1 MSVSDAA
8 SIASALATSGASSGA
23 SSGAPHAPVDVWILV
38 ERHTLLLD
46 LAGAAEALRLANQAL
61 RRRGEPEAFRLR
73 YCSAGESALSSVGLT
88 LAALEPLPALHPQDW
103 LILSGRRHPHPDDP
117 LPATADR
124 EEDLR
129 IERWLHREGA
139 ALLAAGRGRLLSI
152 CAGAL
157 LAARAGLLD
166 GRQCTTHHEALDAL
180 RAAAPRAEVQAN
192 RVFVL
197 DGPLASSAGITAGID
212 LVLALIAEH
221 CGEAIA
227 ASVAQVMVVYL
238 RRGAQDPELS
248 PMLAH
253 RHHLHPALHRVQD
266 AICADPRAEWPLSR
280 MAEVAHVTARH
291 LARLFAQ
298 HGGTTPLDY
307 LRAIRLELARR
318 ELERG
323 ARPAQAALAA
333 GFSSDQQLRRTR
345 RRLAAEA

>member
-1 MSVSDAA
+1 MSFSDAPPA
-8 SIASALATSGASSGA
+8 SRTRTDAEAALI
-23 SSGAPHAPVDVWILV
+23 DVWILV

-73 YCSAGESALSSVGLT
+73 YCAASDSASTSVGLT
-88 LAALEPLPALHPQDW
+88 LAALEPLPVLGQRDW

-117 LPATADR
+117 PPDTGDR
-124 EEDLR
+124 EEELR
-129 IERWLHREGA
+129 IERWLHREGT
-139 ALLAAGRGRLLSI
+139 ALLAGGQGRLLSI

-166 GRQCTTHHEALDAL
+166 GRRCTTHHEALDAL
-180 RAAAPRAEVQAN
+180 RDAAPRADVQAN

-248 PMLAH
+248 PMLAN
-253 RHHLHPALHRVQD
+253 RHHLHPGLHRVQD
-266 AICADPRAEWPLSR
+266 AVCGDPRADWSLAR
-280 MAEVAHVTARH
+280 MAEVAHVTPRH
-291 LARLFAQ
+291 LTRLFTQ

-318 ELERG
+318 ELQRG
-323 ARPAQAALAA
+323 VRPAQAALAA

-345 RRLAAEA
+345 RRLGTAA

>member
-1 MSVSDAA
+1 MSISDT
-8 SIASALATSGASSGA
+8 I
-23 SSGAPHAPVDVWILV
+23 PIDVWILA

-61 RRRGEPEAFRLR
+61 RRRGDPEAFRLR
-73 YCSAGESALSSVGLT
+73 FCGASASAPSSVGLM
-88 LAALEPLPALHPQDW
+88 LAALEPLPALGERDW
-103 LILSGRRHPHPDDP
+103 LILSGRRHPHPGDAPDGV
-117 LPATADR
+117 AER

-129 IERWLHREGA
+129 IERWLHREGS
-139 ALLAAGRGRLLSI
+139 ALLAGGQGRLLSI

-166 GRQCTTHHEALDAL
+166 GRQCTTHHESLDAL
-180 RAAAPRAEVQAN
+180 RAAAPRADVQSN

-238 RRGAQDPELS
+238 RRGPQDPELS

-253 RHHLHPALHRVQD
+253 RHHLHPALHRAQD
-266 AICADPRAEWPLSR
+266 AVCADPRADWSLAR
-280 MAEVAHVTARH
+280 MAEAAHVTPRH
-291 LARLFAQ
+291 LTRLFAQ

-318 ELERG
+318 EIARG
-323 ARPAQAALAA
+323 VRPAQAALAA

-345 RRLAAEA
+345 RRLTQSA

>member
-1 MSVSDAA
+1 MSFSDSDQEVDPASGAARDAA
-8 SIASALATSGASSGA
+8 L
-23 SSGAPHAPVDVWILV
+23 VDVWILV

-73 YCSAGESALSSVGLT
+73 YCAASESASTSVGLT
-88 LAALEPLPALHPQDW
+88 LAALEPLPALGERDW

-117 LPATADR
+117 PTDTTDQ
-124 EEDLR
+124 EDALR
-129 IERWLHREGA
+129 IERWLHREGS
-139 ALLAAGRGRLLSI
+139 ALLAGGLGRLLSI

-166 GRQCTTHHEALDAL
+166 GRRCTTHHEALDAL
-180 RAAAPRAEVQAN
+180 RDAAPLADVQAN

-266 AICADPRAEWPLSR
+266 AVCGDPRADWSLAR
-280 MAEVAHVTARH
+280 MAEVAHVTPRH
-291 LARLFAQ
+291 LTRLFAQ

-318 ELERG
+318 ELQRG
-323 ARPAQAALAA
+323 VRPAQAALAA

-345 RRLAAEA
+345 RRMGAPA

>member
-1 MSVSDAA
+1 M
-8 SIASALATSGASSGA
+8 
-23 SSGAPHAPVDVWILV
+23 LV

-61 RRRGEPEAFRLR
+61 RRRDAPEAFRLR
-73 YCSAGESALSSVGLT
+73 YCGASTEALSSIGLT
-88 LAALEPLPALHPQDW
+88 LGALEPLPVLGARDW
-103 LILSGRRHPHPDDP
+103 LVLSGRRHAHPDDP
-117 LPATADR
+117 GPSSADR
-124 EEDLR
+124 AEALR
-129 IERWLHREGA
+129 IERWLHREGG
-139 ALLAAGRGRLLSI
+139 ALLAGGQGRLLSI

-166 GRQCTTHHEALDAL
+166 GRRCTTHHEALDAL
-180 RAAAPRAEVQAN
+180 RAAAPRADVQAN

-266 AICADPRAEWPLSR
+266 AICADPRADWSLAR
-280 MAEVAHVTARH
+280 MAGIGHVTPRH
-291 LARLFAQ
+291 LTRLFTQ

-318 ELERG
+318 EIERG
-323 ARPAQAALAA
+323 ARPVQAALAA

-345 RRLAAEA
+345 RRLASAA

>member
-1 MSVSDAA
+1 MSLSDSVRAA
-8 SIASALATSGASSGA
+8 GDLMDTDLEADPDAGPL
-23 SSGAPHAPVDVWILV
+23 DVWILV

-46 LAGAAEALRLANQAL
+46 LAGAAEALRLAHQAL
-61 RRRGEPEAFRLR
+61 RRRGEPEACKLR
-73 YCSAGESALSSVGLT
+73 YCAASDSTSTSVGLT
-88 LAALEPLPALHPQDW
+88 LAALEPLPALGARDW

-117 LPATADR
+117 PAATVDR
-124 EEDLR
+124 EDDLR
-129 IERWLHREGA
+129 IERWLHREGT
-139 ALLAAGRGRLLSI
+139 ALLAGGQGRLLSI

-166 GRQCTTHHEALDAL
+166 GRRCTTHHEALDAL
-180 RAAAPRAEVQAN
+180 RDAAPRADVQAN

-197 DGPLASSAGITAGID
+197 DGALASSAGITAGID

-248 PMLAH
+248 PMLAN

-266 AICADPRAEWPLSR
+266 AVCADPRADWSLAR
-280 MAEVAHVTARH
+280 MAEVAHVTPRH
-291 LARLFAQ
+291 LTRLFTQ

-318 ELERG
+318 ELQRG
-323 ARPAQAALAA
+323 VRPAQAALAA

-345 RRLAAEA
+345 RRLTAAP

>member
-1 MSVSDAA
+1 MSVFDA
-8 SIASALATSGASSGA
+8 SRPTGAGTHA
-23 SSGAPHAPVDVWILV
+23 EVAPIDVWILV

-73 YCSAGESALSSVGLT
+73 YCAASESAPTSVGLT
-88 LAALEPLPALHPQDW
+88 LAALEPLPALGLRDW

-117 LPATADR
+117 PPDTAGR
-124 EEDLR
+124 EEELR
-129 IERWLHREGA
+129 IERWLHREGL
-139 ALLAAGRGRLLSI
+139 ALLAGGQGRLLSI

-166 GRQCTTHHEALDAL
+166 GRRCTTHHEALDAL
-180 RAAAPRAEVQAN
+180 RDAAPRADVQAN

-248 PMLAH
+248 PMLAN
-253 RHHLHPALHRVQD
+253 RHHLHPGLHRVQD
-266 AICADPRAEWPLSR
+266 AVCGDPRADWSLAR
-280 MAEVAHVTARH
+280 MAEVAHVTPRH
-291 LARLFAQ
+291 LTRLFTQ

-318 ELERG
+318 ELQRG
-323 ARPAQAALAA
+323 TSPAQAALAA

-345 RRLAAEA
+345 RRLSADA

>member
-1 MSVSDAA
+1 MSISDA
-8 SIASALATSGASSGA
+8 L
-23 SSGAPHAPVDVWILV
+23 PLDVWILI

-61 RRRGEPEAFRLR
+61 RRRGDPEAFRLR
-73 YCSAGESALSSVGLT
+73 FCGASSSAPSSVGLMLT
-88 LAALEPLPALHPQDW
+88 ALEPLPALGERDW
-103 LILSGRRHPHPDDP
+103 LILSGRRHPHPDDRP
-117 LPATADR
+117 DGVSER

-129 IERWLHREGA
+129 IERWLHREGTS
-139 ALLAAGRGRLLSI
+139 LLDRGQGRLLSI

-166 GRQCTTHHEALDAL
+166 GRQCTTHHESLDAL
-180 RAAAPRAEVQAN
+180 RAAAPRADVQAN

-238 RRGAQDPELS
+238 RRGPQDPELS

-253 RHHLHPALHRVQD
+253 RHHLHPALHRAQD
-266 AICADPRAEWPLSR
+266 AVCADPRADWSLAR
-280 MAEVAHVTARH
+280 MAEAAHVTPRH
-291 LARLFAQ
+291 LTRLFAQ

-318 ELERG
+318 EIARG
-323 ARPAQAALAA
+323 VRPAQAALAA

-345 RRLAAEA
+345 RRLTQSA

>member
-1 MSVSDAA
+1 MPAKP
-8 SIASALATSGASSGA
+8 ATPAI
-23 SSGAPHAPVDVWILV
+23 DVWMLV
-38 ERHTLLLD
+38 ERHLLLLD

-73 YCSAGESALSSVGLT
+73 YCAARPQVDSSVGLP
-88 LAALEPLPALHPQDW
+88 LGGLEPLPALGPRDW
-103 LILSGRRHPHPDDP
+103 LVLSGRRHAHPDDAP
-117 LPATADR
+117 VDTAERAD
-124 EEDLR
+124 DLAV
-129 IERWLHREGA
+129 ERWLHREGG
-139 ALLAAGRGRLLSI
+139 ALLAGGQGRLLSI

-166 GRQCTTHHEALDAL
+166 GRSCTTHHEALDAL
-180 RAAAPRAEVQAN
+180 RALAPRADVLAN

-212 LVLALIAEH
+212 LVLALIAST

-238 RRGAQDPELS
+238 RRGPQDPELS

-266 AICADPRAEWPLSR
+266 AVCASPAADWSLAR
-280 MAEVAHVTARH
+280 MAEVAHVTPRH
-291 LARLFAQ
+291 LTRLFTQ

-318 ELERG
+318 ELDRG

-345 RRLAAEA
+345 RRLSQSA